1 MMGTVISTSTE
12 PAHETPRLREAFRR
26 QMSES
31 VLQAAAQLAIE
42 HGWDKVR
49 IGEVAVSAGVSRP
62 MVYKMFG
69 DKSGL
74 AQALVMTEAERFI
87 SAAADALIRHGT
99 ADPQVAVAAAVRSAL
114 AEGERNPLLKVVLTP
129 GPGGQSDLI
138 RLLTTEA
145 GPILDAVTRGI
156 GAWARAHFPEAS
168 GADLTLAIDMLARM
182 AVSHLVL
189 PGPDPGATADS
200 IAAMA
205 ISYLNSRGPAG

>member
-1 MMGTVISTSTE
+1 
-12 PAHETPRLREAFRR
+12 LREAFRR
-26 QMSES
+26 QISES
-31 VLQAAAQLAIE
+31 ILHAAAQSAIE

-49 IGEVAVSAGVSRP
+49 IGEVATAAGVSRP
-62 MVYKMFG
+62 MIYKMFG

-74 AQALVMTEAERFI
+74 AQALVMAEAERFI
-87 SAAADALIRHGT
+87 SAAVEALIEHGD

-138 RLLTTEA
+138 RLLTTGA
-145 GPILDAVTRGI
+145 QPILEAVTSGV
-156 GAWARAHFPEAS
+156 GAWARAHFPGTS
-168 GADLTLAIDMLARM
+168 GTDLTLAVDMLARM

-189 PGPDPGATADS
+189 PGPDPGATADA

-205 ISYLNSRGPAG
+205 ISYLNRRSPVR